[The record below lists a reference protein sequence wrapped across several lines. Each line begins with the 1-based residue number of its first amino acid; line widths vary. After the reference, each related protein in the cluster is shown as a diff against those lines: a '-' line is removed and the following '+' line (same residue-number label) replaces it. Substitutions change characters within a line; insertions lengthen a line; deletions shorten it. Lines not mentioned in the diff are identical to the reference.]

1 MTDCPR
7 ETSYTQTSPCPF
19 CLSDYH
25 TGTAT
30 PKHNRHIF
38 FFSKIKISYTDRQI
52 EKKAR
57 FLAGYINKIYLY
69 NYIKT
74 VSRKMLSMPDLSPF
88 LHFQQFEKKLLPPL
102 THLQI
107 KQVTATETIYNKFK
121 VIISL
126 YHT

>member
-1 MTDCPR
+1 
-7 ETSYTQTSPCPF
+7 
-19 CLSDYH
+19 
-25 TGTAT
+25 
-30 PKHNRHIF
+30 
-38 FFSKIKISYTDRQI
+38 
-52 EKKAR
+52 
-57 FLAGYINKIYLY
+57 
-69 NYIKT
+69 
-74 VSRKMLSMPDLSPF
+74 MLSMPDLSPF